1 MRTGRNS
8 RFAGRSMGV
17 RAGVSAFAL
26 LLLVLPV
33 FAGAADVRVLTS
45 SDGLPSDWVTALA
58 PGSDGKLWVGT
69 GNAGVYL
76 LDPVTGTGRGY
87 RVADGLSSDEVVSIA
102 VAGGKVYVGTAGGL
116 SVFDGN
122 GWSAIHKVE
131 NVTMR
136 NVRLAASPDG
146 KEIWASSVYL
156 AGGAVKYDGKRWEFL
171 GGKGRGLFNDIQGFA
186 FLPGGVVMGSGSGVP
201 YLHKG
206 GEVKVIAE
214 GLPPCNVFSVA
225 AAGETLFLGSSRGL
239 FRYDGNWK
247 EVPFPAGFAGTP
259 VFAIAVA
266 GGAVIAGSGM
276 GLVIMEAGQ
285 TRTITRETGL
295 PASRVTSVA
304 IAGDLLAVGTARGL
318 ALVKKW

>member
-1 MRTGRNS
+1 MT
-8 RFAGRSMGV
+8 
-17 RAGVSAFAL
+17 L
-26 LLLVLPV
+26 LLLFFPV
-33 FAGAADVRVLTS
+33 FSGAADVRVLTS
-45 SDGLPSDWVTALA
+45 ADGLPSNWVTALA
-58 PGSDGKLWVGT
+58 PATDGKLWVGT

-102 VAGGKVYVGTAGGL
+102 LAGGKVYVGTAGGI

-146 KEIWASSVYL
+146 KELWASSVYL
-156 AGGAVKYDGKRWEFL
+156 AGGTVKFDGKRWEFL

-186 FLPGGVVMGSGSGVP
+186 FLPGVVVMGSGSGVP
-201 YLHKG
+201 YMRKG

-214 GLPPCNVFSVA
+214 GLPPCNIFSVA
-225 AAGETLFLGSSRGL
+225 GAGETLYLGSNRGL
-239 FRYDGNWK
+239 FRYDGRWR
-247 EVPFPAGFAGTP
+247 EVPFPAGFAGAP

-266 GGAVIAGSGM
+266 GGTVIAGSDK
-276 GLVIMEAGQ
+276 GLVILEGGR
-285 TRTITRETGL
+285 TRTVTTETGL

-304 IAGDLLAVGTARGL
+304 IAGELLGVGTARGL